1 MLWLEYRVQKGNLKD
16 FFYKNDFTLL
26 EMRHTTCRLNPWL
39 KSSKFG
45 YNSFHLATVLATNN
59 FEPGWALRSDCTSNL
74 IRVHTVSCQ
83 TRSLFKYFNRWKKQ
97 TSFVVIGALRVYF
110 WKQRSHLIFSYFLIL
125 DTDSH
130 VLWQTMKSQTK
141 PMKGG
146 ISSGSAL
153 LVNFF

>member
-1 MLWLEYRVQKGNLKD
+1 MKAKITLNL
-16 FFYKNDFTLL
+16 F
-26 EMRHTTCRLNPWL
+26 
-39 KSSKFG
+39 
-45 YNSFHLATVLATNN
+45 
-59 FEPGWALRSDCTSNL
+59 
-74 IRVHTVSCQ
+74 I
-83 TRSLFKYFNRWKKQ
+83 
-97 TSFVVIGALRVYF
+97 
-110 WKQRSHLIFSYFLIL
+110 FLIL